1 MTTVTRLGPYPL
13 DNDDEDAYQ
22 HHKLLATLLDKLTRD
37 TMFALVSEQRKTG
50 LAGVRCLEIGAG
62 GGSIARWLAGKMA
75 LVTATDVKP
84 HFIPASPR
92 LSVRTHNLN
101 SDDPLPAGPFDL
113 IHARLVLSHLPKRR
127 EILKRLVDRLALGG
141 TLLVGDWRTANPD
154 PVVTA
159 PSDVDAELYR
169 KFQKTLSEKVFAAW
183 GTSREWAAE
192 AFSAFREAGLE
203 DVQTR
208 VEASYWPGGETGCR
222 FVGTVLRQLRVSL
235 LDNGMTE
242 FELEQIEALLQNPAF
257 VVHGH
262 PMYYTSGHRR

>member
-1 MTTVTRLGPYPL
+1 
-13 DNDDEDAYQ
+13 
-22 HHKLLATLLDKLTRD
+22 
-37 TMFALVSEQRKTG
+37 
-50 LAGVRCLEIGAG
+50 
-62 GGSIARWLAGKMA
+62 
-75 LVTATDVKP
+75 
-84 HFIPASPR
+84 
-92 LSVRTHNLN
+92 
-101 SDDPLPAGPFDL
+101 
-113 IHARLVLSHLPKRR
+113 VLSHLPKRR